1 MRKYFPESKS
11 SGRSVQVELDLSNY
25 ATKVDLKNTTGVDTS
40 KVAKKFDPGCL
51 KFNVHKLD
59 IDKLKSVTTNWSNLK
74 SKVDKPHVNKLVA
87 VPVDLI
93 KVSNVVKNDVVERDV
108 YNVKIKTI
116 EDKKPDINK
125 FTTNTSLNAKM
136 NEV

>member
-1 MRKYFPESKS
+1 MKS
-11 SGRSVQVELDLSNY
+11 E
-25 ATKVDLKNTTGVDTS
+25 
-40 KVAKKFDPGCL
+40 
-51 KFNVHKLD
+51 
-59 IDKLKSVTTNWSNLK
+59 
-74 SKVDKPHVNKLVA
+74 VDKPYVNKLVA
-87 VPVDLI
+87 DPVDLI
-93 KVSNVVKNDVVERDV
+93 KVSNVVKNDVVKRDV

>member
-1 MRKYFPESKS
+1 M
-11 SGRSVQVELDLSNY
+11 
-25 ATKVDLKNTTGVDTS
+25 
-40 KVAKKFDPGCL
+40 
-51 KFNVHKLD
+51 
-59 IDKLKSVTTNWSNLK
+59 K

-93 KVSNVVKNDVVERDV
+93 KVSNAVKNDVVKRDV

-116 EDKKPDINK
+116 EDKKRDK

>member
-1 MRKYFPESKS
+1 M
-11 SGRSVQVELDLSNY
+11 
-25 ATKVDLKNTTGVDTS
+25 
-40 KVAKKFDPGCL
+40 
-51 KFNVHKLD
+51 
-59 IDKLKSVTTNWSNLK
+59 K
-74 SKVDKPHVNKLVA
+74 SKVDRPHVNKLVA

-93 KVSNVVKNDVVERDV
+93 KVSNAVKNDVVKRDV

-116 EDKKPDINK
+116 EDKKRDK

>member
-25 ATKVDLKNTTGVDTS
+25 ATKADLKNTTGVDTS

-59 IDKLKSVTTNWSNLK
+59 IDKLKSVTSNWSNLK
-74 SKVDKPHVNKLVA
+74 SEVDKPHVYKLVA
-87 VPVDLI
+87 DPVDLI
-93 KVSNVVKNDVVERDV
+93 KVSNVVKNDVVKRDV

-125 FTTNTSLNAKM
+125 FTTNASLNAEM

>member
-1 MRKYFPESKS
+1 MI
-11 SGRSVQVELDLSNY
+11 N
-25 ATKVDLKNTTGVDTS
+25 
-40 KVAKKFDPGCL
+40 C
-51 KFNVHKLD
+51 
-59 IDKLKSVTTNWSNLK
+59 VTTNWSNLK

-93 KVSNVVKNDVVERDV
+93 KVSNAVKNDVVKRDV

-116 EDKKPDINK
+116 EDKKRDK

>member
-1 MRKYFPESKS
+1 M
-11 SGRSVQVELDLSNY
+11 
-25 ATKVDLKNTTGVDTS
+25 
-40 KVAKKFDPGCL
+40 
-51 KFNVHKLD
+51 
-59 IDKLKSVTTNWSNLK
+59 K

>member
-1 MRKYFPESKS
+1 MDY
-11 SGRSVQVELDLSNY
+11 Y
-25 ATKVDLKNTTGVDTS
+25 WTKADLKNTTGVDTS

-59 IDKLKSVTTNWSNLK
+59 IDKLKSVTSNWSNLK
-74 SKVDKPHVNKLVA
+74 SEVDKPHVNKLVA
-87 VPVDLI
+87 DPVDLI
-93 KVSNVVKNDVVERDV
+93 KVSNVVKNDVVKRDV

-125 FTTNTSLNAKM
+125 FTTNASLNAEM

>member
-1 MRKYFPESKS
+1 M
-11 SGRSVQVELDLSNY
+11 
-25 ATKVDLKNTTGVDTS
+25 
-40 KVAKKFDPGCL
+40 
-51 KFNVHKLD
+51 
-59 IDKLKSVTTNWSNLK
+59 K

-93 KVSNVVKNDVVERDV
+93 KVSNVVKNDVAERDV